1 MELSLLEKNEQ
12 ELVSLDEVKN
22 YIRIDQ
28 SCDDNLINTFI
39 SATRE
44 AMESILQKSIIKQ
57 KWLCKIDAKDINYID
72 ISDDSSCISSKK
84 VRIPLPRPPV
94 ITIEKVTINYKNG
107 RSKILKDFEEMADKQ
122 FYLLIDREEVRSS
135 VKNIEIVYYAGIV
148 ENAENVPYQLKLA
161 NLMLVANAYQNRFRY
176 DSSEFMPKNIE
187 KLLAPFKPALRLR

>member
-1 MELSLLEKNEQ
+1 MELTLLEKSEQ

-57 KWLCKIDAKDINYID
+57 KWLCKIDVNDINHID
-72 ISDDSSCISSKK
+72 INDDSSCISSEK

-107 RSKILKDFEEMADKQ
+107 RNKVLENFEELADKQ
-122 FYLLIDREEVRSS
+122 FYLLINREEIRSS
-135 VKNIEIVYYAGIV
+135 VKSIEIVYCAGVV
-148 ENAENVPYQLKLA
+148 EEAKNVPYQLKLA

-176 DSSEFMPKNIE
+176 DSAEFMPKSID
-187 KLLAPFKPALRLR
+187 KLLSPFKPALRLR